1 MDMRREFRVHDIGYT
16 HGTGKIIVIFQKKV
30 GSTHHLIGRGWVN
43 GVIALE
49 DGGAMG

>member
-16 HGTGKIIVIFQKKV
+16 HGTWKKIIIFQKKV
-30 GSTHHLIGRGWVN
+30 ESTHHLIVRGWVK
-43 GVIALE
+43 GVFALE